1 MEKNKAAGPDGIPIE
16 FYQHCWMIIR
26 TYVMAVFDDFF
37 AHKIDLRSI
46 NYGVI
51 TLLPKGDD
59 ADRIQK
65 YRPICLLQV
74 LFKIF
79 TKTLTGRTEP
89 IMGKL
94 IDTCQTAFIKG
105 RFIADGV
112 TLLHEIL
119 KESKSQKQQGV
130 VLKIDFEKSYDKV
143 NWDFLFYCC
152 RQKGFS
158 EDWLIWLKSVVTQ
171 GTLSVKVN
179 GEVVLI
185 LAALKGLDKEIFF
198 LPSCLI

>member
-1 MEKNKAAGPDGIPIE
+1 M
-16 FYQHCWMIIR
+16 
-26 TYVMAVFDDFF
+26 FDDFY

-79 TKTLTGRTEP
+79 TKTLTVRTEP
-89 IMGKL
+89 VMGKL

-105 RFIADGV
+105 RFIAYGV
-112 TLLHEIL
+112 NLLHEIL
-119 KESKSQKQQGV
+119 KESRIQKQHGV
-130 VLKIDFEKSYDKV
+130 ILKIDFENAYDKV

-152 RQKGFS
+152 KQKGFS
-158 EDWLIWLKSVVTQ
+158 ED
-171 GTLSVKVN
+171 
-179 GEVVLI
+179 
-185 LAALKGLDKEIFF
+185 
-198 LPSCLI
+198 

>member
-1 MEKNKAAGPDGIPIE
+1 MLWL
-16 FYQHCWMIIR
+16 CLMI
-26 TYVMAVFDDFF
+26 FF

-79 TKTLTGRTEP
+79 TKTLTVRTEP
-89 IMGKL
+89 VMGKL

-130 VLKIDFEKSYDKV
+130 VLKFTLRKLITRSIGIFCFTAVGRKV
-143 NWDFLFYCC
+143 
-152 RQKGFS
+152 
-158 EDWLIWLKSVVTQ
+158 
-171 GTLSVKVN
+171 
-179 GEVVLI
+179 
-185 LAALKGLDKEIFF
+185 
-198 LPSCLI
+198 